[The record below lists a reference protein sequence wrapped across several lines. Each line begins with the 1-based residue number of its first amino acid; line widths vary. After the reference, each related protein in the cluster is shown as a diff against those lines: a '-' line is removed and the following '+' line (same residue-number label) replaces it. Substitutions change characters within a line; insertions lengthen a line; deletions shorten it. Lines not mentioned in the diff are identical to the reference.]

1 MSDEEKYAV
10 SDEIDWS
17 EQDEN
22 KGGKHDT
29 GEQEENPGHEK
40 TEDTDTEKREDS
52 AGELNPKKRG
62 LGRGLDALF
71 GEEEEPEHSF
81 DEPDTPSSPTES
93 ETNKTAEDPEY
104 RGTERKILGIDQL
117 EPNPDQPRRKFDE
130 SSLAELAASISRYG
144 LLQPILVRPK
154 SGETGEGDNYE
165 IIAGERRWRA
175 CQLAKI
181 HSVPVI
187 IHDLGDEET
196 LELAL
201 IENLQRE
208 DLNPIDEALGYQK
221 LMDDFAKTQDALSEV
236 VGKSRSHIANILRLI
251 SLPESVQAMVRDGEL
266 TAGHARTLV
275 KAENP
280 EEIAKKIVEGQ
291 LSVRQAEA
299 LALESGATTARS
311 DKPKS
316 PAPSS
321 GQGGA
326 SQSASPPSKPKK
338 DVDTLALEE
347 EVSNM
352 LGMKVDIQMQ
362 GRNGRLGIEFDDL
375 DQLDDLLHRL
385 THGGPKQ
392 GFDYSIL

>member
-1 MSDEEKYAV
+1 MSDNETG
-10 SDEIDWS
+10 S
-17 EQDEN
+17 ES
-22 KGGKHDT
+22 
-29 GEQEENPGHEK
+29 
-40 TEDTDTEKREDS
+40 TDLHPKR
-52 AGELNPKKRG
+52 RG

-71 GEEEEPEHSF
+71 GEDEDPDPSFEQPE
-81 DEPDTPSSPTES
+81 DPSSEDRPDS
-93 ETNKTAEDPEY
+93 GKTAEDQDY

-117 EPNPDQPRRKFDE
+117 EPNPDQPRRHFDE
-130 SSLAELAASISRYG
+130 SSLAELAASITRYG

-154 SGETGEGDNYE
+154 SGGDDEYE

-181 HSVPVI
+181 HDVPVI

-196 LELAL
+196 FELAL

-221 LMDDFAKTQDALSEV
+221 LMEDFDKTQEGLSEI

-251 SLPESVQAMVRDGEL
+251 SLPESVQGMVRDGDL
-266 TAGHARTLV
+266 SAGHARTLV
-275 KAENP
+275 KADNP
-280 EEIAKKIVEGQ
+280 EEIAKKIIEGN
-291 LSVRQAEA
+291 LSVRQAET

-311 DKPKS
+311 PKPGASEKPES
-316 PAPSS
+316 PAP
-321 GQGGA
+321 A
-326 SQSASPPSKPKK
+326 PASPAHPKPKK

-352 LGMKVDIQMQ
+352 LGMKVDIQMA
-362 GRNGRLGIEFDDL
+362 GKNGRLTVDFDDL

-385 THGGPKQ
+385 THSGQKQ
-392 GFDYSIL
+392 GFDY